1 METTEFWRNHQ
12 QLNHPNFCK
21 AYSAWKRITHSH
33 YYLACMFGIQD
44 LLKHRYATTSHSATS
59 HSSASSSE

>member
-1 METTEFWRNHQ
+1 METTEFWLNHQ

-44 LLKHRYATTSHSATS
+44 LVKDRRTTMSHSATS
-59 HSSASSSE
+59 HSRASTSE

>member
-1 METTEFWRNHQ
+1 METTEFWLNHQ

-44 LLKHRYATTSHSATS
+44 LMKDRHATTSHS
-59 HSSASSSE
+59 